1 MEHKGKLVIIGGA
14 VDKGTPNELNA
25 YSKPSNLNFFELG
38 ILRRIIHESKNEQ
51 SKVAVVTTA
60 SNIPEEI
67 GVEYT
72 KAFNK
77 LDVKNVEVLHIKT
90 RDQANDPA
98 MVEVVK
104 NSDIVMFTGGD
115 QLRLTSI
122 FGGTDFID
130 AVRKKYEEGD
140 FLLAGTSAGAM
151 ACSETM
157 IYHGSSSEA
166 LLKGAVKLTSG
177 FGFIKD
183 VIIDTHFVKRGR
195 IGRLFQAVAANPRVL
210 GIGLG
215 EDTGLLIK
223 NNGYLEAIGSGLIIV
238 VDGRNIKDSNIAST
252 PDGTPISIQNLTV
265 HVMSM
270 HDLFHLQTRVISIFH
285 GVGVENVERDI

>member
-1 MEHKGKLVIIGGA
+1 MEPKGKLVIIGGA
-14 VDKGTPNELNA
+14 VDKGTPNEENV
-25 YSKPSNLNFFELG
+25 YSKASNLNFFELG
-38 ILRRIIHESKNEQ
+38 ILRRIIHEAKNGN

-60 SNIPEEI
+60 SSIPEEI

-72 KAFNK
+72 KAFHK
-77 LDVKNVEVLHIKT
+77 LEVKDVKLLHI
-90 RDQANDPA
+90 RNREQANDPA
-98 MVEVVK
+98 MVRVANEA
-104 NSDIVMFTGGD
+104 DIVMFTGGD

-130 AVRKKYEEGD
+130 AVRRRYMEGN

-177 FGFIKD
+177 FGFFKD

-195 IGRLFQAVAANPRVL
+195 IGRLFQAVAANPSVL

-223 NNGYLEAIGSGLIIV
+223 NNGYLEAIGSGLVIIV
-238 VDGRNIKDSNIAST
+238 DGKQIKDTNIASI
-252 PDGTPISIQNLTV
+252 PDGSPISIQQLVV

-270 HDLFHLQTRVISIFH
+270 HDLFHLQSRTISIFH
-285 GVGVENVERDI
+285 GVGIENVERDI